1 MRRGKHVVAAIQNNR
16 NRGNRSADLRPTI
29 PFRHDDADL
38 GGYSFGDN
46 SIADSAVFVAES
58 AAHLPARRTSALPTQ
73 SAPRRRCC
81 GSHRHSTLHQRAI
94 EMSPLRSSGAR
105 LS

>member
-38 GGYSFGDN
+38 GGYSFGD
-46 SIADSAVFVAES
+46 E
-58 AAHLPARRTSALPTQ
+58 LQGRARR
-73 SAPRRRCC
+73 R
-81 GSHRHSTLHQRAI
+81 
-94 EMSPLRSSGAR
+94 SP
-105 LS
+105 